1 MEVTTNPI
9 FEDVSIAFSSKSDK
23 QLRKAYLLFSVMN
36 RGWLVKLG
44 KASVKLG
51 FALHLPISGIIR
63 NTIYDQFCGGVDID
77 DSQGTIDELAKFNI
91 GSILDYSVE
100 GADTDRGFEETTQEI
115 LRTIDRSAGDEN
127 IPFCVFK
134 ITGIAMTNVFEKVQN
149 NIKLNEKESASFE
162 ASKER
167 IEKICAYAYKKDV
180 RLFVDAEESWIQ
192 KTVDEIVYNMMR
204 KYNKEKAIIYNTFQM
219 YRWDMLENLK
229 KAHEM
234 ATKEGFHLGIKLVRG
249 AYMEKEAERAERKGY
264 KNPIQISKAATDLD
278 YNTALEYCVENIDNI
293 ALCSGSHNQYSNYF
307 LTVQMEKAGIARNDE
322 RVYSA
327 QLYGMSDNISF
338 NLASEGYNVAKY
350 VPYGPVKSVMPYLF
364 RRAEENTAMA
374 GQSSR
379 EFLMIKEE
387 MKRRKEARKHKK

>member
-9 FEDVSIAFSSKSDK
+9 FENVSIAFSSKSDK

-36 RGWLVKLG
+36 RRWLVNLG
-44 KASVKLG
+44 KLSVKLG
-51 FALHLPISGIIR
+51 FALRLPISGLIR

-77 DSQGTIDELAKFNI
+77 DSQGTIDELAKYNI
-91 GSILDYSVE
+91 GSILDYSIE

-115 LRTIDRSAGDEN
+115 LRTIERSAGDSN

-149 NIKLNEKESASFE
+149 KVKLTDKEHISFE
-162 ASKER
+162 ASKQR
-167 IEKICAYAYKKDV
+167 IEAICEFAYKKNV

-192 KTVDEIVYNMMR
+192 KTVDEIVYDMMS
-204 KYNKEKAIIYNTFQM
+204 KYNKEKVIVYNTFQM
-219 YRWDMLENLK
+219 YRWDMMDNLK
-229 KAHEM
+229 EAHKN
-234 ATKEGFHLGIKLVRG
+234 ATKEGYHLGVKLVRG

-264 KNPIQISKAATDLD
+264 PNPIQPSKTATDLD
-278 YNTALEYCVENIDNI
+278 YNTALEYCIENIENI

-307 LTVQMEKAGIARNDE
+307 LTVQMEKAGLAPNDE

-338 NLASEGYNVAKY
+338 NLADKGYNVAKY
-350 VPYGPVKSVMPYLF
+350 VPYGPVKAVMPYLF

-387 MKRRKEARKHKK
+387 LQRRKEARKQK